1 MKDLFYP
8 NSLAIIGASDDRQ
21 KVSTV
26 ILHNILKSYY
36 KGDLFLVNP
45 NKRRIEGI
53 PCFNKIQ
60 DLPTR
65 IEVAIIC
72 LSKDKVLESLEELG
86 KKVVKYAIIV
96 SSEFRDI
103 NDFDNKEIDQIKE
116 ISKLYNIRVIGPNS
130 FGIINTESN
139 SYAYNGAYVIDNIIS
154 GKVSIISQ
162 SSGIISSFLNQSFYS
177 INKAISLG
185 NTTDIEVSEVL
196 EYLILDKM
204 TEIIFIYIEDIKDN
218 KKVAKLIQKSIKP
231 IIVLQGYNNDS
242 NFRKVIFR
250 EAGAIEVSTITE
262 AKNIIKLFST
272 KKNISKYGL
281 SVVSNSGAI
290 TKIISNKLQNEKY
303 FIKTSLL
310 QSKTKEQLKR
320 ILPYSD
326 QTLNTVDLSDIVSI
340 DQSYLAIET
349 ILSDKQVGSILLAIT
364 PSPAI
369 EFKILLKELVFLV
382 EKYSHKII
390 LPVFLG
396 RVDMKLISQYL
407 VKNKI
412 AYYLDMDSALSS
424 IDFLYRY
431 KYEINNTKL
440 WSTPTVYIKKS
451 VIDEIKEKMI
461 INKDEENYLTAKVLN
476 DICNE
481 FNLVLGLNKTIKE
494 IDFYLNLSIIS
505 RDNLGKFLV
514 INNLAFNLENNIL
527 ATIPIN
533 KPNIQKILRNIPN
546 YDIIKDNYD
555 IQSLIHII
563 FQLSLLA
570 NSIKEIDVITTR
582 IILEKKNAYINFI
595 KILVK

>member
-53 PCFNKIQ
+53 PCFNKVQ

-65 IEVAIIC
+65 IDVAIVCIT
-72 LSKDKVLESLEELG
+72 KNKVLEVLEELG

-103 NDFDNKEIDQIKE
+103 NDFDNKEIDRIKQ

-139 SYAYNGAYVIDNIIS
+139 SHAYNGAYVIDNIKS
-154 GKVSIISQ
+154 GRVSIISQ
-162 SSGIISSFLNQSFYS
+162 SSGIIASFINQNFYS

-196 EYLILDKM
+196 EYIISDKM
-204 TEIIFIYIEDIKDN
+204 TEIIFIYIENIKDN
-218 KKVAKLIQKSIKP
+218 EKLAKLIQKSSKP
-231 IIVLQGYNNDS
+231 IIILQGYNKDINY
-242 NFRKVIFR
+242 RKTIFR
-250 EAGAIEVSTITE
+250 EAGAIEVDTIVE
-262 AKNIIKLFST
+262 AENVIKLFSI
-272 KKNISKYGL
+272 KDSISKYGL
-281 SVVSNSGAI
+281 AVVGNSGAI
-290 TKIISNKLQNEKY
+290 TRMALNTLKDQKY

-310 QSKTKEQLKR
+310 QTKTRSQLKR
-320 ILPYSD
+320 ILPYSEHS
-326 QTLNTVDLSDIVSI
+326 LNKVDLSDIVNI
-340 DQSYLAIET
+340 DQIYLAIET
-349 ILSDKQVGSILLAIT
+349 ILSDKQVGSILLLIT

-369 EFKILLKELVFLV
+369 DLKILLKEIVFLA

-396 RVDMKLISQYL
+396 KVDEELISKYL
-407 VKNKI
+407 LKNKI
-412 AYYLDMDSALSS
+412 VYYFDIESALTS

-431 KYEINNTKL
+431 KYEINNNKL

-451 VIDEIKEKMI
+451 VIDDIKEKI
-461 INKDEENYLTAKVLN
+461 ITERDAENYLTSKILN
-476 DICNE
+476 DMCKK
-481 FNLVLGLNKTIKE
+481 FDLALSLDKTNRH
-494 IDFYLNLSIIS
+494 IDFSLNLSIIS
-505 RDNLGKFLV
+505 KNNLGKFLV
-514 INNLAFNLENNIL
+514 IDNLEFNLENNIL
-527 ATIPIN
+527 STIPVN
-533 KPNIQKILRNIPN
+533 KPNIQKILKNIPN
-546 YDIIKDNYD
+546 YDTIKNTYE

-570 NSIKEIDVITTR
+570 NSFQEIDLIRTR
-582 IILEKKNAYINFI
+582 VALEKDSSYIQFI